1 MKKNYQ
7 KLDKTGKEERKTND
21 RESGGLRNK
30 ERGKKKRHIGIEK
43 Q

>member
-1 MKKNYQ
+1 MKKNYR
-7 KLDKTGKEERKTND
+7 KLDKRGKEERKAND

-30 ERGKKKRHIGIEK
+30 EKGKKKRHISIEK

>member
-1 MKKNYQ
+1 MKKNYR
-7 KLDKTGKEERKTND
+7 KLNKRGKEERKTND
-21 RESGGLRNK
+21 KESGELRNK